1 MSHLDSALGLA
12 NLAPLLTADLLVLR
26 RVPSTSYQFSKDLLN
41 EWIVFWESR
50 NRGKEP
56 AAHRAPRDAPPCPS
70 SRGSDDAAVA

>member
-41 EWIVFWESR
+41 EWIVFWESLETEAR
-50 NRGKEP
+50 
-56 AAHRAPRDAPPCPS
+56 
-70 SRGSDDAAVA
+70 SRQLIGLHGMCRPVHHHEAVMVRL